1 MFNENIVV
9 SFFRILRKL
18 LVQYIRSKNLGLSG
32 VEANTNGNEFAG
44 VAGQLILIYI
54 CVSEF
59 R

>member
-1 MFNENIVV
+1 MKIQLYP
-9 SFFRILRKL
+9 FFGFCAS
-18 LVQYIRSKNLGLSG
+18 YIRPKNLGLSG
-32 VEANTNGNEFAG
+32 VEAITNGKEFAG